1 MSASMIEMPS
11 ALPAP
16 GSVISGSLQRLRHAI
31 TSGLLMPGQ
40 KLVEAELCRAMG
52 ISRPTLREALRS
64 LEAER
69 LVELVPNRGPF
80 VAKLGQREIR
90 DIHDVWAMLTGEAVA
105 RFTDLATPADT
116 IKLQDTLDRLRA
128 AIREADVGRQIGA
141 VDDFFK
147 YILTQCGNPMLMEM
161 VGTLVSRILF
171 LRAHALQ
178 QKGWGLLCIEE
189 IEDVL
194 SEIRGRRP
202 AHARQAICK
211 HIASACQA
219 ARQSALIT
227 ECALADR
234 EQGPA
239 SAPPGTR

>member
-1 MSASMIEMPS
+1 MEMPS
-11 ALPAP
+11 ALAAP

-40 KLVEAELCRAMG
+40 KLVEAELCRAMR

-80 VAKLGQREIR
+80 VAKLGQREIG

-105 RFTDLATPADT
+105 RFTDLATPADV
-116 IKLQDTLDRLRA
+116 IELQDALDRLRA
-128 AIREADVGRQIGA
+128 AIREMDVARQIGA

-147 YILTQCGNPMLMEM
+147 YILTQCGNPMLVEM
-161 VGTLVSRILF
+161 VNALVSRILF

-194 SEIRGRRP
+194 SEIRGQRP
-202 AHARQAICK
+202 VHARQAIRR

-227 ECALADR
+227 ECAPAAC
-234 EQGPA
+234 EHGPA
-239 SAPPGTR
+239 SARSSTQ